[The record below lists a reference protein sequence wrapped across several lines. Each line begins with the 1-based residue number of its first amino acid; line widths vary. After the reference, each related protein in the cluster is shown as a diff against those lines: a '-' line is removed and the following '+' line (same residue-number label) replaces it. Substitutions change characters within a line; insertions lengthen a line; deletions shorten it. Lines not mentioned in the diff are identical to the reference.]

1 MKALLVAVLAAALV
15 GCTSAPHTETAAR
28 KSTASKTAA
37 KGAKPI
43 APKRTKAAARAKQVK
58 TAVRSPAVPAK
69 RADPATE
76 KAKAAIAAMLENP
89 ASAQFYKLQRA
100 QKKLLSRDV
109 DTICGYVRSKGAS
122 GGRAGEMPFLYIVG
136 HGRDDEAYLVSGTSH
151 VSATVH
157 RALCR

>member
-76 KAKAAIAAMLENP
+76 KAKAAIAAMLVLQAA
-89 ASAQFYKLQRA
+89 ASPEEAAQQRCRYDLRIRKI
-100 QKKLLSRDV
+100 QGR
-109 DTICGYVRSKGAS
+109 VR
-122 GGRAGEMPFLYIVG
+122 RARRRNAVSLYRG
-136 HGRDDEAYLVSGTSH
+136 PRPG
-151 VSATVH
+151 
-157 RALCR
+157 